1 MRSAVAA
8 FGFVYIHPL
17 ADGNGRI
24 HRFLI
29 HDLLRRDG
37 VVKDPMILP
46 VSSFITSEHA
56 ERRAYEQVLDVIS
69 QPLMQSLTGLYSFTQ
84 TPTHHPDGIHS
95 NFVFHGEHVARHAW
109 RALDLTTHVDYLA
122 RVLEHTITQ
131 DMREESRYMRN
142 HRLARPADRPRHS
155 ISTSQP
161 RQAIKRAC
169 ARNTRTGRCRCLG
182 CHQFGY

>member
-1 MRSAVAA
+1 MLGGLSTFLDRTEGQSAIMRSAVAA

-56 ERRAYEQVLDVIS
+56 ERRAYDQVLDVIS
-69 QPLMQSLTGLYSFTQ
+69 QPLLQSLMGLYSFTQ

-95 NFVFHGEHVARHAW
+95 NFVFHGEQVARHA
-109 RALDLTTHVDYLA
+109 
-122 RVLEHTITQ
+122 
-131 DMREESRYMRN
+131 
-142 HRLARPADRPRHS
+142 
-155 ISTSQP
+155 
-161 RQAIKRAC
+161 
-169 ARNTRTGRCRCLG
+169 
-182 CHQFGY
+182 